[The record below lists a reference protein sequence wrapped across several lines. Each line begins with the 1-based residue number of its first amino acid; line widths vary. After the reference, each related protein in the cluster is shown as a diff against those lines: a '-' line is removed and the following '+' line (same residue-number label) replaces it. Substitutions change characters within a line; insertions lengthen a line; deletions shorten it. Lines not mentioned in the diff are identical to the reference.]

1 MYLSSSEQIM
11 EDMEKTLGDCKY
23 INFSLYDCFSS
34 EVKNPPTTEKTTPE
48 TQVEC
53 LGQEDPLE

>member
-1 MYLSSSEQIM
+1 M